1 MAKAVLVTGAG
12 SGIGREVARV
22 MIADGVRIVGVDI
35 DAAALKATAGELGAA
50 FTPLTADIAKDADI
64 ARAAEAAFA
73 AAPGLDG
80 LVNCAGIYPVAP
92 FLELAADEWDR
103 VLALNLRTP
112 FLLTQALARRW
123 VAAKTAAAVV
133 NISSTSSIVARPGVA
148 HYGASKAA
156 INQLTRELAVELAP
170 HRIRVNA
177 VAPGLVLTERVRVY
191 AEGEGRTEH
200 EAKLMRIPAGR
211 EGTPREIAEAVAW
224 LLSEKSAYC
233 MGTVL
238 FVDGGFSLGLPRY

>member
-22 MIADGVRIVGVDI
+22 MIADGARIVGVDV
-35 DAAALKATAGELGAA
+35 DAEALKQTAGELGSA
-50 FTPLTADIAKDADI
+50 FTPVTADIAKDAEI

-73 AAPGLDG
+73 AAPDLDG

-92 FLELAADEWDR
+92 FLELASAEWDR

-112 FLLTQALARRW
+112 FLLTQAVARRW
-123 VAAKTAAAVV
+123 VAAGTAAAIV

-156 INQLTRELAVELAP
+156 LNQLTRELAIELAP
-170 HRIRVNA
+170 NRIRVNA
-177 VAPGLVLTERVRVY
+177 VAPGLVMTERVRRH
-191 AEGEGRTEH
+191 AEGAGRPEH
-200 EAKLMRIPAGR
+200 EAKLARIPAGR
-211 EGTPREIAEAVAW
+211 EAAPREIAEAVSW

-233 MGTVL
+233 IGTIL